1 MKRTIIEVGLATMGL
16 SEAGRNL
23 STVSN
28 SPRRTIKGDS
38 GLTLGHGVPVDVGVS
53 VRIIV
58 HISLWLKWGGFFI
71 PTNGDSPLDLWFT
84 LCGTC
89 GKFTGRAGT
98 REGRRVG
105 AELNGSMDH
114 GSRKL
119 DALFIFLWY
128 PDFASGSVSGEIFQ
142 GDAVEEDEGD
152 ALGAR
157 GNIPVGRGIDPSGT
171 EGDALREIVLTLGPR
186 ISLKV
191 DTGAG
196 IRGVGLP
203 EGNRLLLVRH
213 GENPFAVSALSR
225 LM

>member
-1 MKRTIIEVGLATMGL
+1 MKRTIIEIGLATMGL

-28 SPRRTIKGDS
+28 SSRCTIKGDS
-38 GLTLGHGVPVDVGVS
+38 GLTLGHSVPVDVGVS
-53 VRIIV
+53 VRIIAHV
-58 HISLWLKWGGFFI
+58 SLWLKWGGFLVS
-71 PTNGDSPLDLWFT
+71 TKGDSPLDLWFT

-105 AELNGSMDH
+105 AELDGSVDH
-114 GSRKL
+114 GSSKF

-128 PDFASGSVSGEIFQ
+128 PDFASGSISGEIRK
-142 GDAVEEDEGD
+142 GDAVDADEGD
-152 ALGAR
+152 VLGAR
-157 GNIPVGRGIDPSGT
+157 GNSPVGRGIDPSGT
-171 EGDALREIVLTLGPR
+171 EGDALGGIALTLGPR

-191 DTGAG
+191 GTGAG

-203 EGNRLLLVRH
+203 EGNRLFLVRH